1 MQVSVCAKHVEIT
14 DEVRAY
20 VNAKVGRLDRFLAG
34 MERAQVRFIEERNP
48 RIAAKEVCEVT
59 MEGHGYH
66 VRAKASSTD
75 PMSAVDLVV
84 EKLEHQL
91 HRLKTKVVGKHNGKL
106 HKPVDVVH
114 TVGISD
120 LVVKERIGAP
130 QSSNVALA
138 DPLTSFEERVLVD
151 EEAER
156 QHVKTKRFHLVAMT
170 IEQATIQMELVDHD
184 WFFFVNSSTGQ
195 HSVLYV
201 RDDGDVGL
209 IESA

>member
-114 TVGISD
+114 SVGVAD
-120 LVVKERIGAP
+120 QVFNDGPLA
-130 QSSNVALA
+130 VALA
-138 DPLTSFEERVLVD
+138 DPMTSFEERMLAD
-151 EEAER
+151 DGAER
-156 QHVKTKRFHLVAMT
+156 LHVKTKRFHLVPMT
-170 IEQATIQMELVDHD
+170 VEQATMQMELVDHD
-184 WFFFVNSSTGQ
+184 WFFFVNADTGQ

-209 IESA
+209 IEST